1 MGCIIRL
8 TSAKTSS
15 EANMTLPKYKISYP
29 ILRLSTIPE
38 SSTVLPNRLIT
49 ISEEN
54 SFLESSL
61 EEN

>member
-1 MGCIIRL
+1 
-8 TSAKTSS
+8 
-15 EANMTLPKYKISYP
+15 MTLPKYKISYP